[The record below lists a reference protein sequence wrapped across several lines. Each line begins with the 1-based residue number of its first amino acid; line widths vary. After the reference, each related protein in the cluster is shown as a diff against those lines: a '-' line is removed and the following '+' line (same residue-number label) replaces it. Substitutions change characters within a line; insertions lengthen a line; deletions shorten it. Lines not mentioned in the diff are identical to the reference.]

1 MKARYH
7 VVRAMQHPYGS
18 TEKQKAECI
27 QSDEDENEERERQL
41 AKTESTRQRVYWMG
55 QEE

>member
-18 TEKQKAECI
+18 TEKQKTECI

-41 AKTESTRQRVYWMG
+41 AKTESTRQRAHWMG

>member
-1 MKARYH
+1 
-7 VVRAMQHPYGS
+7 MQHPYGS